1 MKKRMF
7 IYCLGALVAMTS
19 VAAAQT
25 VDEIVASNLEAKGG
39 EQAWL
44 DVQTAKWIGKMMMGG
59 GAAGSIE
66 VPFEVEFKR
75 PDRVRA
81 QFTMQG
87 MTAVQAFDGETGWA
101 IMPFLGKPDPEVM
114 AEEQLKE
121 IKSMAEF
128 DGVFVNYKEKGH
140 TIEFLGKEEMDGTPA
155 YKLKVT
161 KADGDV
167 DIVYLD
173 EEYFVEFRVDS
184 KREVQGN
191 EVEVTTVIG
200 DYKEVEGL
208 IFAHSMEVSLG
219 GQAQQVITI
228 DSIEVG
234 LDIPDDRF
242 TMPEKADS
250 EETAEE

>member
-1 MKKRMF
+1 MKKSTF
-7 IYCLGALVAMTS
+7 IVIAFALAAMTS
-19 VAAAQT
+19 IATAQT

-44 DVQTAKWIGKMMMGG
+44 DVQTAKWTGKMLMGG
-59 GAAGSIE
+59 GAAGTVE
-66 VPFEVEFKR
+66 FPFEVEFKR
-75 PDRVRA
+75 PDKVRV

-87 MTAVQAFDGETGWA
+87 MTAVQAFDGETGWS

-121 IKSMAEF
+121 VKSMAEF

-140 TIEFLGKEEMDGTPA
+140 TIELLGQEEIDGTPA

-167 DIVYLD
+167 DTVYLD

-191 EVEVTTVIG
+191 EIEVTTIIG

-208 IFAHSMEVSLG
+208 VFAHSMEISFG
-219 GQAQQVITI
+219 GEGRQVITI
-228 DSIEVG
+228 DSIETG

-242 TMPEKADS
+242 TMPEKTAS
-250 EETAEE
+250 AEPAEE

>member
-1 MKKRMF
+1 MKKRVTTC
-7 IYCLGALVAMTS
+7 CLCALVAVSS
-19 VAAAQT
+19 VAMAQT
-25 VDEIVASNLEAKGG
+25 VDEIVAGNLEAKGG

-44 DVQTAKWIGKMMMGG
+44 DVQTAKWTGKIMMGG

-66 VPFEVEFKR
+66 LPFEVEFKR
-75 PDRVRA
+75 PSKARL

-114 AEEQLKE
+114 AEDQ
-121 IKSMAEF
+121 IKDIKNMAEF
-128 DGVFVNYKEKGH
+128 DGAFVNYKEKGH
-140 TIEFLGKEEMDGTPA
+140 TIEFLGQEEIDGTPA

-173 EEYFVEFRVDS
+173 EEYLVEFRVDS

-191 EVEVTTVIG
+191 EIEVTTILG

-208 IFAHSMEVSLG
+208 IFAHSMEISFG
-219 GQAQQVITI
+219 GQGQQIITI

-242 TMPEKADS
+242 TMPEKAES
-250 EETAEE
+250 EEAAEE